1 MIIPI
6 IIPLIS
12 PWEPHRSSML
22 TPPPLSEDYYARE
35 RKQRNAERK
44 QWVDFIADNPGLTAY
59 QIAEVRCYSISET
72 MGVLV
77 GLCKLGLIR
86 KDENWRYW
94 AREGKCH

>member
-12 PWEPHRSSML
+12 PWEPHHSPTS
-22 TPPPLSEDYYARE
+22 TSPPLPENYYARE
-35 RKQRNAERK
+35 RKQRKVERE
-44 QWVDFIADNPGLTAY
+44 QWVTFIADNPGLTAY
-59 QIAEVRCYSISET
+59 QIAEARCYSISET
-72 MGVLV
+72 MGELV

-94 AREGKCH
+94 VRETK